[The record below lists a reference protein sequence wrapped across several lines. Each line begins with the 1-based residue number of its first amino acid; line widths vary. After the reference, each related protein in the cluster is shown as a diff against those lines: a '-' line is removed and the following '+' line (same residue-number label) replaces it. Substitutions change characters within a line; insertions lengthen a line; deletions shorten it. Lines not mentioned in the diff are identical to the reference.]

1 MRKRIWLIG
10 LVIVLLVSGCGSAGS
25 SNDLLKNVEKS
36 DLALIDPVEPMVK
49 EETAIMDFSVSVLQN
64 SMGEGENILLSPV
77 SVICALAMTANGA
90 AGETLEQMEEVLGL
104 SVDELN
110 NYLHY
115 YMTYLPHHKDYKV
128 NLANAIWMKEKDG
141 FTVSDKF
148 LQRNLDYYDA
158 GVYKAPF
165 DNSTL
170 KDINHWV
177 KNNTDGMIEDI
188 IDEIPESAIMYLVNA
203 VSFDAKWEVEYDKQN
218 VHDWY
223 FWTENE
229 EKQNVE
235 MMYAEEHFYLEDEYA
250 KGFLKHYKD
259 KEYAFVAI
267 LPNEGVSVAEYMQ
280 SLTGE
285 HVKEMLNAT
294 VETEVDTSMPVFEYE
309 YSTEMSRTLQE
320 MGMLD
325 AFDNNDADFSG
336 LGVSEE
342 GNIFISSVLH
352 KTYIEVGQKGTKAA
366 AASAVVMADGASA
379 PLVEKKEVYLER
391 PFVYMI
397 VDCEHNI
404 PIFIGTLM
412 SVE

>member
-177 KNNTDGMIEDI
+177 KNNTDGMIEDQKT
-188 IDEIPESAIMYLVNA
+188 YLLRL
-203 VSFDAKWEVEYDKQN
+203 QR
-218 VHDWY
+218 
-223 FWTENE
+223 
-229 EKQNVE
+229 EKEE
-235 MMYAEEHFYLEDEYA
+235 MM
-250 KGFLKHYKD
+250 
-259 KEYAFVAI
+259 
-267 LPNEGVSVAEYMQ
+267 N
-280 SLTGE
+280 
-285 HVKEMLNAT
+285 
-294 VETEVDTSMPVFEYE
+294 
-309 YSTEMSRTLQE
+309 
-320 MGMLD
+320 
-325 AFDNNDADFSG
+325 
-336 LGVSEE
+336 
-342 GNIFISSVLH
+342 
-352 KTYIEVGQKGTKAA
+352 
-366 AASAVVMADGASA
+366 
-379 PLVEKKEVYLER
+379 
-391 PFVYMI
+391 
-397 VDCEHNI
+397 
-404 PIFIGTLM
+404 
-412 SVE
+412 